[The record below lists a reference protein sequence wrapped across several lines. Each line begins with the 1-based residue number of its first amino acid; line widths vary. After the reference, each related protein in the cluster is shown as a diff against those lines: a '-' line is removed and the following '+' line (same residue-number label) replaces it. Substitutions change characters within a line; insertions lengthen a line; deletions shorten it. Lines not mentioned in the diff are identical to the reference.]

1 MQLIQ
6 IKRNQYYE
14 QFVHLYQSS
23 FPPEEQNP
31 LSVMFMYRNNIN
43 SFFMPFIDN
52 ELRIFE
58 IKITIK
64 SVALIN

>member
-23 FPPEEQNP
+23 FPTEEQNP

-43 SFFMPFIDN
+43 SFLCHLSIMN
-52 ELRIFE
+52 YVYSKL
-58 IKITIK
+58 K
-64 SVALIN
+64 

>member
-23 FPPEEQNP
+23 FPTEEQNP
-31 LSVMFMYRNNIN
+31 LSVMFHVSKQHEFIFYAIYR
-43 SFFMPFIDN
+43 
-52 ELRIFE
+52 
-58 IKITIK
+58 
-64 SVALIN
+64 